1 MGGAR
6 RILEEEVQ
14 NTLKRYGDRRR
25 LGEAEGLFRDR
36 SSFSDVVE
44 LTSRVGTDKVAEA
57 RRRLGCTFHD
67 RRQRVDSAIATNM
80 ISVGL
85 DIQRLGLMLVYG
97 QPKTH
102 SEYIQATSRVGRDD
116 RRPGLVVTL
125 YNIHKPR
132 DRSHYERF
140 RHYHETFY
148 RSVEVSSVT
157 PFAARALDRGFAG
170 ALVALARHAR
180 PAMTPPEGVEGVEV
194 DRAALERLLLDVFGA
209 RIQEQPFADDTER
222 AERLRSIRNRVG
234 DLFDVLDHDLP
245 RVPPGRGSNAVPE
258 VRSRDPEAAA
268 SRHAGYRLR
277 IHTPREV
284 SYQPIASR
292 CRAAGERVSE
302 GSLEPARWGRRRMNG
317 KGHGQ
322 LRRSQVITTFGPGAL
337 IDLPND
343 SAIVG
348 GLDTWGSETS
358 LEPIDEPRLSAKLMS
373 MTGVPGPRLY
383 APPPEPESW
392 QDKQRGIG
400 AWRFPEWFVVQE
412 SGAGPGAGARS
423 SSRSRRMV
431 PRTALT
437 NGRYEKQPVVATRFV
452 RACSKGH
459 VDDIDWY
466 QFVHGPD
473 DPCRRR
479 LWLDERG
486 TSGDLVEQIVRCE
499 CGKSRRMHEAVDFA
513 SFPLGVCRGAR
524 PWLGRHANEECREPS
539 RLLIRTASNAWF
551 PQVVSVLSLPD
562 RGSEVDQAVEVLWDR
577 LQIVKDANALA
588 VMKNFPDVA
597 NGLASFSDQEVLDA
611 IAARNS
617 GGAAG
622 DRPIKHAELDALL
635 AVPEGYGDDAPIHPD
650 FHARRLPESVWRHSA
665 RLDSIEAVIQVH
677 RLREVLALAGFT
689 RLEPVM
695 PNVDGEYDGEVERA
709 SIALEPAWFPA
720 VENRGEGIL
729 VQLRA
734 DAVAAWLDRDPVK
747 QRLDELIAG
756 HNAWAGQRKS
766 ERPFPGGPYVL
777 LHTLAH
783 LLIQSLSMRCGYP
796 AASIRE
802 RIFVDEASSRSERNV
817 PEASARS
824 ERHVP
829 RASAPGERSSNDR
842 RYALLLYTASPD
854 AEGTLGGLVQE
865 ARRIEGPPAVRTSDR
880 GALFQR
886 SGVRGAHPRSEH
898 GGALVARRCLPRL
911 HADRGDFLRDAKRV
925 PGPGL
930 GGTDSVRAG
939 RRVLRCAVS
948 VERVGCAPEMT
959 DAKNRS

>member
-1 MGGAR
+1 
-6 RILEEEVQ
+6 
-14 NTLKRYGDRRR
+14 
-25 LGEAEGLFRDR
+25 
-36 SSFSDVVE
+36 
-44 LTSRVGTDKVAEA
+44 
-57 RRRLGCTFHD
+57 
-67 RRQRVDSAIATNM
+67 
-80 ISVGL
+80 
-85 DIQRLGLMLVYG
+85 
-97 QPKTH
+97 
-102 SEYIQATSRVGRDD
+102 
-116 RRPGLVVTL
+116 
-125 YNIHKPR
+125 
-132 DRSHYERF
+132 
-140 RHYHETFY
+140 
-148 RSVEVSSVT
+148 
-157 PFAARALDRGFAG
+157 
-170 ALVALARHAR
+170 
-180 PAMTPPEGVEGVEV
+180 
-194 DRAALERLLLDVFGA
+194 
-209 RIQEQPFADDTER
+209 
-222 AERLRSIRNRVG
+222 
-234 DLFDVLDHDLP
+234 
-245 RVPPGRGSNAVPE
+245 
-258 VRSRDPEAAA
+258 
-268 SRHAGYRLR
+268 
-277 IHTPREV
+277 
-284 SYQPIASR
+284 
-292 CRAAGERVSE
+292 
-302 GSLEPARWGRRRMNG
+302 
-317 KGHGQ
+317 
-322 LRRSQVITTFGPGAL
+322 
-337 IDLPND
+337 
-343 SAIVG
+343 
-348 GLDTWGSETS
+348 
-358 LEPIDEPRLSAKLMS
+358 
-373 MTGVPGPRLY
+373 MTGVRNPRLY

-412 SGAGPGAGARS
+412 SGGGPGAGTRS

-437 NGRYEKQPVVATRFV
+437 NGRYEKRPVVATRFV

-466 QFVHGPD
+466 QFVHGLD

-479 LWLDERG
+479 LWLEERG

-499 CGKSRRMHEAVDFA
+499 CGRSRRMHEAVDFA

-562 RGSEVDQAVEVLWDR
+562 RGSEVDQAVELLWDR

-611 IAARNS
+611 IAARSS

-635 AVPEGYGDDAPIHPD
+635 PVPEGYGDDAPIDPD

-734 DAVAAWLDRDPVK
+734 AAVAAWLGREPVI
-747 QRLDELIAG
+747 QRLNELIAG
-756 HNAWAGQRKS
+756 HNAWADQRKS
-766 ERPFPGGPYVL
+766 ERSFPGGPYVL

-802 RIFVDEASSRSERNV
+802 RIFVDV
-817 PEASARS
+817 
-824 ERHVP
+824 
-829 RASAPGERSSNDR
+829 NDH

-865 ARRIEGPPAVRTSDR
+865 ARRIEDHLQYAFRTA
-880 GALFQR
+880 ALC
-886 SGVRGAHPRSEH
+886 SNDPVCAEH
-898 GGALVARRCLPRL
+898 
-911 HADRGDFLRDAKRV
+911 V
-925 PGPGL
+925 PGHSMEERWLHGAACHGCTL
-930 GGTDSVRAG
+930 IAETSCEMRNEYLDRA
-939 RRVLRCAVS
+939 LAVPTLYAA
-948 VERVGCAPEMT
+948 GAAFFGAP
-959 DAKNRS
+959 

>member
-1 MGGAR
+1 M
-6 RILEEEVQ
+6 
-14 NTLKRYGDRRR
+14 
-25 LGEAEGLFRDR
+25 
-36 SSFSDVVE
+36 
-44 LTSRVGTDKVAEA
+44 
-57 RRRLGCTFHD
+57 
-67 RRQRVDSAIATNM
+67 
-80 ISVGL
+80 
-85 DIQRLGLMLVYG
+85 
-97 QPKTH
+97 
-102 SEYIQATSRVGRDD
+102 
-116 RRPGLVVTL
+116 
-125 YNIHKPR
+125 
-132 DRSHYERF
+132 
-140 RHYHETFY
+140 
-148 RSVEVSSVT
+148 
-157 PFAARALDRGFAG
+157 
-170 ALVALARHAR
+170 
-180 PAMTPPEGVEGVEV
+180 
-194 DRAALERLLLDVFGA
+194 
-209 RIQEQPFADDTER
+209 
-222 AERLRSIRNRVG
+222 
-234 DLFDVLDHDLP
+234 
-245 RVPPGRGSNAVPE
+245 
-258 VRSRDPEAAA
+258 
-268 SRHAGYRLR
+268 
-277 IHTPREV
+277 
-284 SYQPIASR
+284 
-292 CRAAGERVSE
+292 
-302 GSLEPARWGRRRMNG
+302 RMNG

-348 GLDTWGSETS
+348 GLDTWGGESG
-358 LEPIDEPRLSAKLMS
+358 LEPIDEPRLSAKLMA
-373 MTGVPGPRLY
+373 MTGVPNPRLY

-392 QDKQRGIG
+392 QDRQRGIG

-423 SSRSRRMV
+423 GSRSRRMV

-437 NGRYEKQPVVATRFV
+437 NGRYEKRPVVATRFV
-452 RACSKGH
+452 RACAKGH

-499 CGKSRRMHEAVDFA
+499 CGRSRRMHEAVDFA

-562 RGSEVDQAVEVLWDR
+562 RGSEVDQVVEALWDR

-588 VMKNFPDVA
+588 VMKHFPDVA
-597 NGLASFSDQEVLDA
+597 NGLAPFSDQEVLDA
-611 IAARNS
+611 IAARSS

-622 DRPIKHAELDALL
+622 DRPIKRAELDALL

-650 FHARRLPESVWRHSA
+650 FHARRLPESVWRRSA
-665 RLDSIEAVIQVH
+665 RLDAIEAVIQVH

-729 VQLRA
+729 VQLRT
-734 DAVAAWLDRDPVK
+734 DAVAAWLGREPVK
-747 QRLDELIAG
+747 RRLDELIVG
-756 HNAWAGQRKS
+756 HNAWAAQRRT
-766 ERPFPGGPYVL
+766 ERSFPGGPYVL

-783 LLIQSLSMRCGYP
+783 LLLQSLSMRCGYP

-817 PEASARS
+817 PRASVRSERDVPEAGSHSERSVPEASAHSERSAPEASSYRERDAPEASSYRERDAPEANSHS
-824 ERHVP
+824 ERH
-829 RASAPGERSSNDR
+829 SNDR

-865 ARRIEGPPAVRTSDR
+865 ARHIGDHLQYALRTA
-880 GALFQR
+880 ALC
-886 SGVRGAHPRSEH
+886 SNDPVCAEH
-898 GGALVARRCLPRL
+898 
-911 HADRGDFLRDAKRV
+911 V
-925 PGPGL
+925 PGHSMEERWLHGAACHGCTLIAETSCEMRNEYLDRALAVPTLYAAGAAFF
-930 GGTDSVRAG
+930 GT
-939 RRVLRCAVS
+939 
-948 VERVGCAPEMT
+948 P
-959 DAKNRS
+959 

>member
-1 MGGAR
+1 
-6 RILEEEVQ
+6 
-14 NTLKRYGDRRR
+14 
-25 LGEAEGLFRDR
+25 
-36 SSFSDVVE
+36 
-44 LTSRVGTDKVAEA
+44 
-57 RRRLGCTFHD
+57 
-67 RRQRVDSAIATNM
+67 
-80 ISVGL
+80 
-85 DIQRLGLMLVYG
+85 
-97 QPKTH
+97 
-102 SEYIQATSRVGRDD
+102 
-116 RRPGLVVTL
+116 
-125 YNIHKPR
+125 
-132 DRSHYERF
+132 
-140 RHYHETFY
+140 
-148 RSVEVSSVT
+148 
-157 PFAARALDRGFAG
+157 
-170 ALVALARHAR
+170 
-180 PAMTPPEGVEGVEV
+180 
-194 DRAALERLLLDVFGA
+194 
-209 RIQEQPFADDTER
+209 
-222 AERLRSIRNRVG
+222 
-234 DLFDVLDHDLP
+234 
-245 RVPPGRGSNAVPE
+245 
-258 VRSRDPEAAA
+258 
-268 SRHAGYRLR
+268 
-277 IHTPREV
+277 
-284 SYQPIASR
+284 
-292 CRAAGERVSE
+292 
-302 GSLEPARWGRRRMNG
+302 MNG

-348 GLDTWGSETS
+348 GLDTWGSESS
-358 LEPIDEPRLSAKLMS
+358 LESIDEPRLSAKLMS

-392 QDKQRGIG
+392 QERQRGIG

-412 SGAGPGAGARS
+412 SGAGPSAGTRS

-486 TSGDLVEQIVRCE
+486 TSGYLVEQIVRCE
-499 CGKSRRMHEAVDFA
+499 CGRSRRMHEAVDFA

-524 PWLGRHANEECREPS
+524 PWLGRHANEECQPS

-551 PQVVSVLSLPD
+551 PQVLSVLSLPD

-588 VMKNFPDVA
+588 VMKSFPDVA

-635 AVPEGYGDDAPIHPD
+635 AVPEGYGDDAPIYPD
-650 FHARRLPESVWRHSA
+650 FHARGLPESVWRHSA

-734 DAVAAWLDRDPVK
+734 DAVAAWLDREPVK

-766 ERPFPGGPYVL
+766 ERTFPGGPYVL

-783 LLIQSLSMRCGYP
+783 LLIQSLSMHCGYP

-802 RIFVDEASSRSERNV
+802 RIFVDEAGSRSERNV

-824 ERHVP
+824 
-829 RASAPGERSSNDR
+829 ERSSNDR

-865 ARRIEGPPAVRTSDR
+865 ARRIEDHLQYALRTAALCSNDPVCAEHIPDQSMEERWLHGAACHGCTLIAETSCEMRNEYLDRALAVPTLYAA
-880 GALFQR
+880 GAAFF
-886 SGVRGAHPRSEH
+886 GAP
-898 GGALVARRCLPRL
+898 
-911 HADRGDFLRDAKRV
+911 
-925 PGPGL
+925 
-930 GGTDSVRAG
+930 
-939 RRVLRCAVS
+939 
-948 VERVGCAPEMT
+948 
-959 DAKNRS
+959 